1 MGQKVNPIGFRLKV
15 KTIDGKIWTST
26 WYATGAD
33 YKERL
38 HQDLH
43 IRRYINKFFKH
54 AGVSRVMIDRKIDLV
69 SVTIYSSRPGAI
81 IGKKGADIEK
91 IKNKVAEEV
100 KTNVELNVVEVKRA
114 EIDAT
119 LISSSITQQLEKR
132 VSFRRAMKKAIQS
145 CLRMGGKG
153 IKVSCSGRLGG
164 AEIARTEW
172 YKEGRLPLH
181 TLRANIDYAF
191 SEAKTIY
198 GIIGVKVWVY
208 IGN

>member
-1 MGQKVNPIGFRLKV
+1 MGQKVNPIGFRLKINNN
-15 KTIDGKIWTST
+15 TWSSI
-26 WYATGAD
+26 WYAEKD
-33 YKERL
+33 YKQNL
-38 HQDLH
+38 HQDLCV
-43 IRRYINKFFKH
+43 RSYINKTFKH
-54 AGVSRVMIDRKIDLV
+54 AGISKIIIERKIDLV
-69 SVTIYSSRPGAI
+69 SITVHASRPGVI
-81 IGKKGADIEK
+81 VGKRGVDIEK
-91 IKNKVAEEV
+91 AKQEIGVKVKNS
-100 KTNVELNVVEVKRA
+100 VELSVAEVKRS
-114 EIDAT
+114 EVDAA

-132 VSFRRAMKKAIQS
+132 VSFRRAMKKSIQS

-191 SEAKTIY
+191 CEAKTVY

-208 IGN
+208 N

>member
-1 MGQKVNPIGFRLKV
+1 MGQKVNPIGFRLKIN
-15 KTIDGKIWTST
+15 TNTWDSI
-26 WYATGAD
+26 WYANKD
-33 YKERL
+33 YKQRL
-38 HQDLH
+38 HQDLY
-43 IRRYINKFFKH
+43 IRSYINKSFKH
-54 AGVSRVMIDRKIDLV
+54 AGVSKVIIERKVDLV
-69 SVTIYSSRPGAI
+69 SVTIHSARPGVI

-91 IKNKVAEEV
+91 TKQKIAEKVKNS
-100 KTNVELNVVEVKRA
+100 VELNVVEIKRS

-119 LISSSITQQLEKR
+119 LISNSITQQLEKR

-191 SEAKTIY
+191 AEAKTIY

>member
-15 KTIDGKIWTST
+15 KRIDGKIWTST

>member
-1 MGQKVNPIGFRLKV
+1 MGNVNPKGFRLKIINTWLSV
-15 KTIDGKIWTST
+15 
-26 WYATGAD
+26 WYAEKD
-33 YKERL
+33 YKQGL
-38 HQDLH
+38 HQDLSV
-43 IRRYINKFFKH
+43 RSYINESFKH
-54 AGVSRVMIDRKIDLV
+54 AGVSKVIIERTIDSV
-69 SVTIYSSRPGAI
+69 SVIIHSSKPGVV
-81 IGKKGADIEK
+81 IGKKGLGIEEIKQK
-91 IKNKVAEEV
+91 IAEKVKKNV
-100 KTNVELNVVEVKRA
+100 KDVDVNVLGVKRS
-114 EIDAT
+114 EIDAV
-119 LISSSITQQLEKR
+119 LISNSIAQQLEKR

-145 CLRMGGKG
+145 CLRMGARG

-191 SEAKTIY
+191 CEAKTIY

>member
-1 MGQKVNPIGFRLKV
+1 MGQKVNPVGFRLKINNN
-15 KTIDGKIWTST
+15 TWNSI
-26 WYATGAD
+26 WYADKD
-33 YKERL
+33 YKQKL
-38 HQDLH
+38 HQDLY
-43 IRRYINKFFKH
+43 IRNDISKSFKH
-54 AGVSRVMIDRKIDLV
+54 AGVSKVVVERKIDLV
-69 SVTIYSSRPGAI
+69 SVTIHASRPGVI
-81 IGKKGADIEK
+81 IGKKGSDIEK
-91 IKNKVAEEV
+91 LKQKVAKEV
-100 KTNVELNVVEVKRA
+100 KNNVELNIIEIKRS

-119 LISSSITQQLEKR
+119 LISNSITQQLEKR
-132 VSFRRAMKKAIQS
+132 VSFRRAMKKSIQS

-191 SEAKTIY
+191 CEAKTIY

>member
-1 MGQKVNPIGFRLKV
+1 MGQKVNPIGFRLKMN
-15 KTIDGKIWTST
+15 TNTWDSI
-26 WYATGAD
+26 WYANRD
-33 YKERL
+33 YKEKL
-38 HQDLH
+38 HQDLS
-43 IRRYINKFFKH
+43 IRSYINTSFKH
-54 AGVSRVMIDRKIDLV
+54 AGLSKIIIERKVDLV
-69 SVTIYSSRPGAI
+69 SVIIHSSRPGVI
-81 IGKKGADIEK
+81 IGKKGLDIEK
-91 IKNKVAEEV
+91 IKQQIAEKV
-100 KTNVELNVVEVKRA
+100 KTNVEVNVIGIKRP

-119 LISSSITQQLEKR
+119 LISSSIAQQLEKR

-145 CLRMGGKG
+145 CLRMGSGG

-191 SEAKTIY
+191 CEAKTIY

-208 IGN
+208 VVN

>member
-1 MGQKVNPIGFRLKV
+1 MGQKVNPIGFRLKI
-15 KTIDGKIWTST
+15 KTSWSSI
-26 WYATGAD
+26 WYANK
-33 YKERL
+33 KEYIQKL
-38 HQDLH
+38 HQDLC
-43 IRRYINKFFKH
+43 IRSYINQSFKH
-54 AGVSRVMIDRKIDLV
+54 AGISKVIIERKIDIICI
-69 SVTIYSSRPGAI
+69 TIHCARPGII
-81 IGKKGADIEK
+81 IGKKGSDIDK
-91 IKNKVAEEV
+91 IKKKISEDIKDTIEI
-100 KTNVELNVVEVKRA
+100 NVIGIKRP

-119 LISSSITQQLEKR
+119 LISNSVAQQLEKR

-145 CLRMGGKG
+145 CLRMGAKG

-191 SEAKTIY
+191 FEAKTIY

>member
-1 MGQKVNPIGFRLKV
+1 M
-15 KTIDGKIWTST
+15 
-26 WYATGAD
+26 
-33 YKERL
+33 
-38 HQDLH
+38 
-43 IRRYINKFFKH
+43 
-54 AGVSRVMIDRKIDLV
+54 
-69 SVTIYSSRPGAI
+69 I
-81 IGKKGADIEK
+81 IGKKGSDIEK
-91 IKNKVAEEV
+91 IKQKIAEKV
-100 KTNVELNVVEVKRA
+100 KNNVEVNVVGVKRS
-114 EIDAT
+114 EIDAV
-119 LISSSITQQLEKR
+119 LISNSIAQQLEKR

-145 CLRMGGKG
+145 CLRMGARG

-191 SEAKTIY
+191 AEAKTIY

>member
-1 MGQKVNPIGFRLKV
+1 MGQKVNPIGFRLK
-15 KTIDGKIWTST
+15 INSNIWNSI
-26 WYATGAD
+26 WYADKD
-33 YKERL
+33 YKQKL
-38 HQDLH
+38 YQDLY
-43 IRRYINKFFKH
+43 IRDYINKFFKH
-54 AGVSRVMIDRKIDLV
+54 AGVSKVIIERKVDLV
-69 SVTIYSSRPGAI
+69 SVIIHSSRPGVI
-81 IGKKGADIEK
+81 IGKKGSDIEK
-91 IKNKVAEEV
+91 IKQVITKEV
-100 KTNVELNVVEVKRA
+100 KNSVEVNVVEVKRS

-119 LISSSITQQLEKR
+119 LISQSIAQQLEKR

-181 TLRANIDYAF
+181 TLRASIDYALC
-191 SEAKTIY
+191 EAKTIY

-208 IGN
+208 SGN

>member
-1 MGQKVNPIGFRLKV
+1 MGQKVNPIGFRLKINAN
-15 KTIDGKIWTST
+15 TWNSI
-26 WYATGAD
+26 WYANKD
-33 YKERL
+33 YKQRL
-38 HQDLH
+38 HQDLD
-43 IRRYINKFFKH
+43 IRSYINKSFKH
-54 AGVSRVMIDRKIDLV
+54 AGVSKIIIERKIDLV
-69 SVTIYSSRPGAI
+69 SITIHSSRPGVI

-91 IKNKVAEEV
+91 TKKKVAEKV
-100 KTNVELNVVEVKRA
+100 KNNVELNVVEIKRS

-119 LISSSITQQLEKR
+119 LISNSITQQLEKR

-191 SEAKTIY
+191 AEAKTIY

-208 IGN
+208 LGN

>member
-1 MGQKVNPIGFRLKV
+1 MGNVNPKGFRLK
-15 KTIDGKIWTST
+15 IINIWLSV
-26 WYATGAD
+26 WYAEKG
-33 YKERL
+33 YKQGL
-38 HQDLH
+38 HQDLS
-43 IRRYINKFFKH
+43 IRSYINESFKH
-54 AGVSRVMIDRKIDLV
+54 AGVSKVIIERTIDLV
-69 SVTIYSSRPGAI
+69 SVIIHSSRPGVI
-81 IGKKGADIEK
+81 IGKKGSDIEK
-91 IKNKVAEEV
+91 IKQKIAEKV
-100 KTNVELNVVEVKRA
+100 KNNVEVNVVGVKRS

-119 LISSSITQQLEKR
+119 LISNSIAQQLEKR
-132 VSFRRAMKKAIQS
+132 GLFRRAMKKAIQS
-145 CLRMGGKG
+145 CLRMGARG

-191 SEAKTIY
+191 CEAKTIY